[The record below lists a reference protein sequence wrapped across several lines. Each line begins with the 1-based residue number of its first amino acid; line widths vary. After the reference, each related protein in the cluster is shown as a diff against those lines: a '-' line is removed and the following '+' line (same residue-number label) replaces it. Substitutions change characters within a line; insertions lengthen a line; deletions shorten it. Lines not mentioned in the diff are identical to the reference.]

1 MYGYGLE
8 KNLDNLKPLKGTK
21 GIPWLWPKQHDSEE
35 RKKHLSLHIK
45 TQARALEITR
55 TQKNKGM
62 ELKPNRPTK
71 PITTVG
77 SH

>member
-35 RKKHLSLHIK
+35 RKKEHKK
-45 TQARALEITR
+45 TRVWSSNQIDR
-55 TQKNKGM
+55 QN
-62 ELKPNRPTK
+62 P
-71 PITTVG
+71 
-77 SH
+77 